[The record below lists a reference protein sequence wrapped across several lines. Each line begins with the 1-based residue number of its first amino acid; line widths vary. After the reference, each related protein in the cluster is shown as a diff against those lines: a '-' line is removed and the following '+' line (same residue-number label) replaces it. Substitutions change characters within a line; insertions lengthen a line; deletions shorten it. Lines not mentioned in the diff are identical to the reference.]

1 MAVERN
7 ERSCHPR
14 GYSRER
20 ARPATIRSTALALA
34 AALASLSLPFS
45 LSGCREADESAAGVP
60 AVAEVRH
67 DTLTARVQ
75 VGESFNSIVQALG
88 LDEEESALLLASIKE
103 NYRFKLYAGQL
114 YQAVFR
120 VTHAGTALES
130 FSLEDRNSDHR
141 HRLVRNETSESGFR
155 IASLDYAVAPIP
167 MRTDTILVTGTLHTS
182 LYEAFLAKGESPALI
197 QLVTKIFAWDVDFFK
212 DPRVG
217 DEFSLLVE
225 KRMTE
230 DGAFRSYGDVLS
242 AKYVNSGHEYY
253 GILYKGAYY
262 DHKGRSLEKMLL
274 KAPLN
279 FARVSSGFGTRLH
292 PILGVRRPHW
302 GIDYAAPK
310 GTKILAA
317 GDGTVEYAK
326 WVNGYGKTI
335 KIRHNSIY
343 STYYAH
349 LNGFAPGVH
358 AGKRVGQRD
367 VIGYLGSTGLSTAP
381 HLDYRVERNGQY
393 INPASLKTESKE
405 GVTTAE
411 WKEFSDRRDQLL
423 ARMFAPDYRKFA
435 RAEPSPAPGAPRSV
449 N

>member
-1 MAVERN
+1 M
-7 ERSCHPR
+7 
-14 GYSRER
+14 
-20 ARPATIRSTALALA
+20 LA
-34 AALASLSLPFS
+34 AACCLLLP
-45 LSGCREADESAAGVP
+45 LSGCRESDRNSAGVP
-60 AVAEVRH
+60 AVPEVRH
-67 DTLTARVQ
+67 DTLSARIQ
-75 VGESFNSIVQALG
+75 VGESFKSIVQSLG
-88 LDEEESALLLASIKE
+88 LDEEESALLLSSIKE
-103 NYRFKLYAGQL
+103 NYRFKLFAGQL

-120 VTHAGTALES
+120 VTHAGTELHS
-130 FSLEDRNSDHR
+130 FSLEDRNSDNR
-141 HRLVRNETSESGFR
+141 HRLVRNESSESGFR
-155 IASLDYAVAPIP
+155 IASLDYGLTPIP
-167 MRTDTILVTGTLHTS
+167 VRTDTILVTGTLHTS

-197 QLVTKIFAWDVDFFK
+197 QLVTKVFAWDIDFFK

-225 KRMTE
+225 KRFTD

-242 AKYVNSGHEYY
+242 AKYVNRGHEFY
-253 GILYKGAYY
+253 GILYKGAYF
-262 DHKGRSLEKMLL
+262 DDKGRSLEKMLL

-292 PILGVRRPHW
+292 PILGVKRPHW
-302 GIDYAAPK
+302 GIDYAAPV

-326 WVNGYGKTI
+326 WVNGYGKTV
-335 KIRHNSIY
+335 KIRHNSVY

-349 LNGFAPGVH
+349 LNGYAPDMRP
-358 AGKRVGQRD
+358 GKRVGQRD

-381 HLDYRVERNGQY
+381 HLDYRVERNGKY

-423 ARMFAPDYRKFA
+423 ARMYAPDYRKFA
-435 RAEPSPAPGAPRSV
+435 QAGPATAAGASRAV

>member
-1 MAVERN
+1 MAVEKTGRPA
-7 ERSCHPR
+7 HPR
-14 GYSRER
+14 KYPRHGLLGLTVSG
-20 ARPATIRSTALALA
+20 L
-34 AALASLSLPFS
+34 LSVLLP
-45 LSGCREADESAAGVP
+45 LTGCRDADDAASGVP
-60 AVAEVRH
+60 AVAEVRL
-67 DTLTARVQ
+67 DTLSARIQ
-75 VGESFNSIVQALG
+75 VGESFNNIVQSLG

-103 NYRFKLYAGQL
+103 NYRFKLFAGQL

-120 VTHAGTALES
+120 VTHDGTTLQS
-130 FSLEDRNSDHR
+130 FSLEDRNSDNR
-141 HRLVRNETSESGFR
+141 HSLLRNEASGSGFR
-155 IASLDYAVAPIP
+155 IASLDYSLAPIP
-167 MRTDTILVTGTLHTS
+167 IRTDTILVTGTLHTS

-197 QLVTKIFAWDVDFFK
+197 QLVTKVFAWDIDFFK

-225 KRMTE
+225 KRVTE
-230 DGAFRSYGDVLS
+230 DGAFRNYGEVLS
-242 AKYVNSGHEYY
+242 AKYVNSGREYY

-262 DHKGRSLEKMLL
+262 DHEGRSLEKMLL

-292 PILGVRRPHW
+292 PILGVKRPHW

-317 GDGTVEYAK
+317 GDGRVEYAK
-326 WVNGYGKTI
+326 WVNGYGKTV
-335 KIRHNSIY
+335 KIRHNSVY

-349 LNGFAPGVH
+349 LNGYAPGIT
-358 AGKRVGQRD
+358 AGRRVSQRD

-411 WKEFSDRRDQLL
+411 WKDFSDRRDDLL
-423 ARMFAPDYRKFA
+423 ARMFTPDYRKFA
-435 RAEPSPAPGAPRSV
+435 RTEPAKASEPSPSL